1 MKINDCLSDV
11 IAPPVSHLIHSKPQ
25 RQTKKSSFIL
35 ILFSLYA
42 LLLFQLIVPLQAT
55 AGWEHIGP
63 DGGGE
68 NSAVVI
74 ASWSGIDIIF
84 VGNELGGLYRSMDQG
99 ETYTPCN
106 DEMKVNPTIN
116 ALAYNP
122 AVPGV
127 LYAATNIG
135 IYRSANYGDSWT
147 LIFRVSSKSTQMF
160 TAGGNRLV
168 VDPLNPK
175 LIYYASNIEGLIKSD
190 DGGDSWRNIQSGALP
205 GNPNSITIGENGY
218 LFAAI
223 YDCGI
228 YKSMDGGSTWSYVSK
243 SIPQKDILTVKASI
257 TCPNVMYAVSYMG
270 GVYKSIDGGRSW
282 IAKNNGIEFSNTY
295 DCYRALVIDNENPN
309 IVYLSAYRYSKVFK
323 TVDGGETWIKSKN
336 FVQEDKQ
343 SDGWSKRDMALG
355 VADPDVLV
363 LVTGNA
369 VFKSDDGG
377 VNWLRKQVDMKSG
390 MVVDVQYDLNSST
403 LWMGNFDQGLYTSTD
418 AGKSWSNTARAST
431 RGLLVDS
438 RVNPSRIYWS
448 ISDGIRKSID
458 GGNSWYNTTGHPGGG
473 HIYPCD
479 RALSTMYATANN
491 GKVYKSSNG
500 GESWF
505 LTPAQPAEGLY
516 FVFTIAVD
524 PVNPSIVFAGTV
536 SPDGGIYKS
545 TDGGYK
551 WNRCFALDNANVR
564 SIAVSK
570 SDPATLVAGYERW
583 VRYEGLIYKS
593 EDGGANFTKVW
604 EQQGMPIQ
612 KIEFNNDH
620 DGVLYAAIGSD
631 NPKRELS
638 GGIISSNDW
647 GKTWTSLSESLP
659 IYGFW
664 TVAKIPGE
672 NSTIMAGGNGSSLW
686 KLNINPEP
694 IVHWAMDE
702 NTGYIITDS
711 TPNGISGT
719 LSGTTW
725 TKDSATG
732 LSALAFNGTGSH
744 VIVQDNYGLFNFTD
758 QFSISAW
765 IKYRAGEYS
774 AAIAGKNFGTYQFY
788 VDRLK
793 HRLILQVN
801 SQTVVIGQPN
811 SLSPDVWHHV
821 VCTYDAATGS
831 KTYVNGKLD
840 MINATFKQ
848 RLATSSLPLKVGST
862 GYVPTDFFS
871 GIIDDV
877 RIYDKALGEK
887 DVEDLYSGSI

>member
-147 LIFRVSSKSTQMF
+147 LIFRVNSKSTEMF
-160 TAGGNRLV
+160 TAGGPRLV

-175 LIYYASNIEGLIKSD
+175 LIYYASNIDGLITSD
-190 DGGDSWRNIQSGALP
+190 DGGESWRNIQSGALP

-223 YDCGI
+223 YDSGI

-282 IAKNNGIEFSNTY
+282 IAKNKGIEFSNPY

-309 IVYLSAYRYSKVFK
+309 IVFLSAYHYSKVFK
-323 TVDGGETWIKSKN
+323 SVDGGETWIKSRN
-336 FVQEDKQ
+336 FVQEDTQ

-355 VADPDVLV
+355 VANPNVLV
-363 LVTGNA
+363 LATGNA

-377 VNWLRKQVDMKSG
+377 LIWNRKQVDMKSG
-390 MVVDVQYDLNSST
+390 MVVDVQYDENSST
-403 LWMGNFDQGLYTSTD
+403 IWMGNFDQGLYTSTD

-448 ISDGIRKSID
+448 IRDGVRKSRD

-479 RALSTMYATANN
+479 HALSTMYATANN

-638 GGIISSNDW
+638 GGIISSNDR
-647 GKTWTSLSESLP
+647 GKTWTSLSEGLP

-672 NSTIMAGGNGSSLW
+672 NSIIMAGGNGSSLW

-702 NTGYIITDS
+702 NSGDIITDS
-711 TPNGISGT
+711 TPNDISGT

-725 TKDSATG
+725 TKDSLTG

-821 VCTYDAATGS
+821 VCTYDTATGS

-848 RLATSSLPLKVGST
+848 RLETSSLPLKLGST

-887 DVEDLYSGSI
+887 DVEDLYRGSI

>member
-1 MKINDCLSDV
+1 
-11 IAPPVSHLIHSKPQ
+11 
-25 RQTKKSSFIL
+25 
-35 ILFSLYA
+35 
-42 LLLFQLIVPLQAT
+42 
-55 AGWEHIGP
+55 
-63 DGGGE
+63 
-68 NSAVVI
+68 
-74 ASWSGIDIIF
+74 
-84 VGNELGGLYRSMDQG
+84 
-99 ETYTPCN
+99 
-106 DEMKVNPTIN
+106 
-116 ALAYNP
+116 
-122 AVPGV
+122 
-127 LYAATNIG
+127 
-135 IYRSANYGDSWT
+135 
-147 LIFRVSSKSTQMF
+147 MF
-160 TAGGNRLV
+160 TAGGPRLV

-190 DGGDSWRNIQSGALP
+190 DGGESWQNIQSGALP

-223 YDCGI
+223 YDSGI
-228 YKSMDGGSTWSYVSK
+228 YKSMDGGSTWSYVSN

-282 IAKNNGIEFSNTY
+282 IAKNKGIEFSNPY

-309 IVYLSAYRYSKVFK
+309 IVFLSAYHYSKVFK
-323 TVDGGETWIKSKN
+323 SVDGGETWIKSRN
-336 FVQEDKQ
+336 FVQEDTQ

-355 VADPDVLV
+355 VANPNVLV
-363 LVTGNA
+363 LATGNA

-377 VNWLRKQVDMKSG
+377 LIWNRKQVDMKSG
-390 MVVDVQYDLNSST
+390 MVVDVQYDENSST
-403 LWMGNFDQGLYTSTD
+403 IWMGNFDQGLYTSTD

-448 ISDGIRKSID
+448 IRDGVRKSRD

-479 RALSTMYATANN
+479 HALSTMYATANN

-583 VRYEGLIYKS
+583 VRCQGLIYKS
-593 EDGGANFTKVW
+593 GDGGANFEKVW

-612 KIEFNNDH
+612 KVVFDNDH
-620 DGVLYAAIGSD
+620 PGVAYAISGSD

-638 GGIISSNDW
+638 GDVVSSNDW
-647 GKTWTSLSESLP
+647 GATWFSLSESVP
-659 IYGFW
+659 FYGFW

-672 NSTIMAGGNGSSLW
+672 NSIMAGGNGSSLW
-686 KLNINPEP
+686 KLNISPDP
-694 IVHWAMDE
+694 IGHWAMDE
-702 NTGYIITDS
+702 NSGDVIADS
-711 TPNGISGT
+711 TPNGNNGILYGA
-719 LSGTTW
+719 TW
-725 TKDSATG
+725 TQGSEVG
-732 LSALAFNGTGSH
+732 LSALDFNGTGSYV
-744 VIVQDNYGLFNFTD
+744 VIQDNGGFFDFTE
-758 QFSISAW
+758 QFTISAW
-765 IKYRAGEYS
+765 IKYRAGESS
-774 AAIAGKNFGTYQFY
+774 ATIVGKNYSTYQFY
-788 VDRLK
+788 VDRSEN
-793 HRLILQVN
+793 RLLLQVN
-801 SQTVVIGQPN
+801 SQTVIVGQSGTLKPN
-811 SLSPDVWHHV
+811 TWYHV
-821 VCTYDAATGS
+821 VCTYDATAGAR
-831 KTYVNGKLD
+831 TYINGKLD
-840 MINATFKQ
+840 MTNAKFTQKV
-848 RLATSSLPLKVGST
+848 ATSRLPLKIGATS
-862 GYVPTDFFS
+862 YVYADFFS
-871 GIIDDV
+871 GVIDDV
-877 RIYDKALGEK
+877 RIYDKALAEE
-887 DVEDLYSGSI
+887 DVADLYGVR